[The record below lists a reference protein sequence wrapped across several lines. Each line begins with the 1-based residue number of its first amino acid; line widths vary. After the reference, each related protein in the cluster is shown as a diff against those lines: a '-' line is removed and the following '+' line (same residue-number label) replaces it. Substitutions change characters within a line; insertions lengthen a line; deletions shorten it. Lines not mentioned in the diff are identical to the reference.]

1 MNSGTDPEALK
12 SLTAQHQL
20 AQTWFKEV
28 YCGSK
33 LHVVPT
39 VDEAISVV
47 TRMTSEYP
55 VQVLVTGSLTL
66 VGAFLEVLGQDY
78 PHVIKSPTSQ
88 NYYY

>member
-1 MNSGTDPEALK
+1 MNAGTDPEALRN
-12 SLTAQHQL
+12 LTVQHLL
-20 AQTWFKEV
+20 AQAWVKEV

-47 TRMTSEYP
+47 TRMSCQYP

-66 VGAFLEVLGQDY
+66 VGAYLEVLGQKH
-78 PHVIKSPTSQ
+78 PLVINMPTNQ
-88 NYYY
+88 HYYH